1 MTERTSS
8 SCTSNQRAGGLIS
21 GYVALVCADVA
32 ETVLLS
38 VQSMYD
44 NTKAKKKTK
53 KLKKENIKQKKKF
66 KTQTS
71 MVLFLQVVSLV
82 FFYGRLESST
92 YVVVNISIYF
102 LLH

>member
-32 ETVLLS
+32 GTVLLS
-38 VQSMYD
+38 VQGMYD

-53 KLKKENIKQKKKF
+53 KTQKGKHKTEKK
-66 KTQTS
+66 
-71 MVLFLQVVSLV
+71 V
-82 FFYGRLESST
+82 
-92 YVVVNISIYF
+92 
-102 LLH
+102 

>member
-38 VQSMYD
+38 VQGMYD
-44 NTKAKKKTK
+44 NTKAKKK
-53 KLKKENIKQKKKF
+53 
-66 KTQTS
+66 KTQKRKHKTEKKS
-71 MVLFLQVVSLV
+71 LKPKLPWFCSFKLFHL
-82 FFYGRLESST
+82 YSST
-92 YVVVNISIYF
+92 VD
-102 LLH
+102 